1 MPQAGKSMEDGT
13 IVQWFKAEG
22 DSVVQGE
29 VLVEI
34 ESDRATIEVEAGHGG
49 TLLKIVASEGET
61 VPVLA
66 LIGVLGEAGEDA
78 SAAVAKAEAAPAA
91 DQTAA
96 ETVAEKVQATPEP
109 KPQPAAAGG
118 KVTPVLMPQAG
129 NSMEEGTVVK
139 WCVAVGDTIAEGDVI
154 FEVETDKAT
163 IEVEATDAGRLAR
176 IVVGVDET
184 IEVLLPVAYLADDDG
199 DVDGYIAAQ
208 GESVV
213 KTEVAVSTVVESKSA
228 EQQAVRGAAAV
239 VQAGGRVKA
248 SPAARK
254 IAGERGVDIST
265 IKSGSGPG
273 GRILTGDVPAGGAV
287 AKPQAPPALRRAATG
302 EVVRKR
308 MSGMRKAIARALSKS
323 KQTIPHFYMRMT
335 IDAGPLMSFYRGEK
349 ARYQCTLNDVIV
361 LACGRVMQEFAALRS
376 QIDGDEIVETPTSNV
391 GIAVGMD
398 DGLVVPVVV
407 GVEGMSLE
415 QLGGESKRIVEAAR
429 GGKIEGMGQGLFTI
443 TNLGMFGVEEFA
455 GIINPPEAAILA
467 VGTIRE
473 QVIVSDGA
481 MRPGKVMT
489 MTLSADHRV
498 VDGLAGAKFLARLK
512 EVLESPALLG

>member
-1 MPQAGKSMEDGT
+1 MPKAGKSMADGT
-13 IVQWFKAEG
+13 IVQWLKAEG
-22 DSVVQGE
+22 DPVQQGE

-34 ESDRATIEVEAGHGG
+34 ETDRATIEVEAGRGG
-49 TLLKIVASEGET
+49 TLLTIVATEGET
-61 VPVLA
+61 APAGA
-66 LIGVLGEAGEDA
+66 LIGVLGEAGEDV
-78 SAAVAKAEAAPAA
+78 SAAVAKAQAAPAA

-96 ETVAEKVQATPEP
+96 ETVAEKVEAAPEP

-129 NSMEEGTVVK
+129 NSMEEGTIVK
-139 WCVAVGDTIAEGDVI
+139 WCVAVGDTIAVGDVI

-208 GESVV
+208 GEPVAAV
-213 KTEVAVSTVVESKSA
+213 KAAPAVVETKNA
-228 EQQAVRGAAAV
+228 ERQAAPVAAAV
-239 VQAGGRVKA
+239 VEAGGRVKA
-248 SPAARK
+248 SPAARRV
-254 IAGERGVDIST
+254 AGERGVDIST
-265 IKSGSGPG
+265 IKGGSGPG
-273 GRILTGDVPAGGAV
+273 GRILTGDVPAGGAG
-287 AKPQAPPALRRAATG
+287 AKPEAAPAPRRAATG
-302 EVVRKR
+302 EAVRKR
-308 MSGMRKAIARALSKS
+308 MSGMRKAIARNLLKS
-323 KQTIPHFYMRMT
+323 KQTIPHFYMCMT

-361 LACGRVMQEFAALRS
+361 LACGRVMQEFPALRS